1 LSVNNI
7 RVCNKTSYK
16 RCGHEAFGLPAAA
29 STVVNDDVDDDD
41 EHMTWMTWRATADIL
56 YMTASGELV
65 TFIHHMPL
73 SGTTAMTSSSNLACA
88 VYLGF

>member
-1 LSVNNI
+1 
-7 RVCNKTSYK
+7 
-16 RCGHEAFGLPAAA
+16 
-29 STVVNDDVDDDD
+29 
-41 EHMTWMTWRATADIL
+41 MTWMTWRATADIL